1 MIRHLAIPHQAEHI
15 ILITLAIAIVLC
27 VCTCLWLIKQIMQ
40 VEMKTRAINQEIEK
54 RSHQ

>member
-1 MIRHLAIPHQAEHI
+1 MIRHLAIPHQTEHI

-40 VEMKTRAINQEIEK
+40 VEMRTRAINQEIQK